1 MRFMGDKRG
10 TDGGQLFQTT
20 KSQGLDM
27 ATWTTTKTP
36 GIRFRSHSTRKNGV
50 GFDKYF
56 AIRMYVD
63 GKRIEQGLGWATEG
77 WSEKKAAAV
86 LAELKA
92 NKTLGTGPA
101 TLQEKREIR
110 QQAEIEAAE
119 REAEEKARNITY
131 GYIFKERYYPHV
143 QHNRRNQRSIEREE
157 DLHRLWIAP
166 VLADRPIRE
175 VMPIHLERIK
185 KNMTKAGRAP
195 RTIQYCL
202 AVVRQVFNYALNN
215 NLFEGKN
222 PAGATGGVKRP
233 KVDNRRTRF
242 LSRQEAADILKIL
255 SERTPNIHDMAL
267 FALYTGARAGEVFN
281 LKWGDA
287 DLFQGVAMLT
297 DTKSGKNRA
306 VYLTKDVK
314 DMLARRRPENP
325 QGAALVFTARGDIK
339 ITRISNSFAKVVNE
353 LKLNEGVTDPRQRV
367 MFHTLRHTFASWL
380 AMDGIN
386 PFHLKELL
394 GHSDLKL
401 TERYSHLSESALK
414 QAAMRISQG

>member
-1 MRFMGDKRG
+1 MAIWTKCK
-10 TDGGQLFQTT
+10 TT
-20 KSQGLDM
+20 
-27 ATWTTTKTP
+27 
-36 GIRFRSHSTRKNGV
+36 GIRFRLHPTRKHGV
-50 GFDKYF
+50 NFDRYF
-56 AIRMYVD
+56 TIRYKVD
-63 GKRIEQGLGWATEG
+63 GKEKSEALGWSSNGWTET
-77 WSEKKAAAV
+77 KAAAA
-86 LAELKA
+86 LAELRA
-92 NKTLGTGPA
+92 NHTMGEGPRSLA
-101 TLQEKREIR
+101 EKRDIR
-110 QQAEIEAAE
+110 VQAEIEATE
-119 REAEEKARNITY
+119 REQEEKARNITY
-131 GYIFKERYYPHV
+131 GEIFTDHYYPHV
-143 QHNRRNQRSIEREE
+143 QHNRRNQRSIRREE

-185 KNMTKAGRAP
+185 KNMLKAGRAP
-195 RTIQYCL
+195 RTVQYCL
-202 AVVRQVFNYALNN
+202 AVVRQLFNYALNN

-242 LSRQEAADILKIL
+242 LSREEAADILKIL
-255 SERTPNIHDMAL
+255 SDRTPNVHDIAL

-281 LKWGDA
+281 LKWGDV
-287 DLFQGVAMLT
+287 DLFQGVAMLK

-306 VYLTKDVK
+306 VYLTKEVK
-314 DMLARRRPENP
+314 NMLAHRRPENA
-325 QGAALVFTARGDIK
+325 QGGALVFTGRDGIK
-339 ITRISNSFAKVVNE
+339 IMRISNSFTNVINE

-386 PFHLKELL
+386 PFHLKELM

-401 TERYSHLSESALK
+401 TERYSHLSESTLK

>member
-1 MRFMGDKRG
+1 MSKWIKCK
-10 TDGGQLFQTT
+10 TT
-20 KSQGLDM
+20 
-27 ATWTTTKTP
+27 
-36 GIRFRSHSTRKNGV
+36 GIRYRLHPSRKHGV

-56 AIRMYVD
+56 TIRYKIV
-63 GKRIEQGLGWATEG
+63 GKEKSEGLGWSSEG
-77 WSEKKAAAV
+77 WTEKKAAAT

-92 NKTLGTGPA
+92 NHTNGTGPR
-101 TLQEKREIR
+101 TLAEKRDLRE
-110 QQAEIEAAE
+110 QAETEEIQ
-119 REAEEKARNITY
+119 REQEEKAQNITFAE
-131 GYIFKERYYPHV
+131 IFTKQYFPHV
-143 QHNRRNQRSIEREE
+143 QHNRRSQRSIEREE
-157 DLHRLWIAP
+157 NFFRLWIAP
-166 VLADRPIRE
+166 VIGERPMRGI
-175 VMPIHLERIK
+175 MPIHLERIK
-185 KNMTKAGRAP
+185 KNMAKAGRAP

-222 PAGATGGVKRP
+222 PAGITGGVKRP

-242 LSRQEAADILKIL
+242 LSREEAADILKIL
-255 SERTPNIHDMAL
+255 AVRTPNIHDMAL

-281 LKWGDA
+281 LKWGDV
-287 DLFQGVAMLT
+287 DLFQGVAMLK

-306 VYLTKDVK
+306 VYLVKDVK
-314 DMLARRRPENP
+314 DMLTRRSPKNAA
-325 QGAALVFTARGDIK
+325 GASLVFTGRDGIK
-339 ITRISNSFAKVVNE
+339 VTRISNSFAKAVNE

-414 QAAMRISQG
+414 QAALRISQG